1 MLLGIDAPPVLF
13 IVLVLGDDRKDF
25 LQSPPLIGG
34 LRVNRSVLGLPV
46 GLGEFGVEV
55 AAAGTTTADVNAGDA
70 RADTRPDPRARR
82 TDPNA
87 GSDPQTHPNPH
98 DP

>member
-55 AAAGTTTADVNAGDA
+55 AA
-70 RADTRPDPRARR
+70 
-82 TDPNA
+82 
-87 GSDPQTHPNPH
+87 GS
-98 DP
+98 